1 VQAAG
6 DESDPRTM
14 PERRHRALRAG
25 SPFPRRSSRRDFGA
39 ISLASHARHSDATGA
54 SGVSAFTRVLKR
66 GVDIGVSLG
75 LILLVLPVVSVISLV
90 IRIESPGP
98 VFFRARRVGR
108 DGHEFEM
115 LKFRKMWH
123 GATGLRLTTGG
134 DSRFTRIGSLLAKLK
149 LDELPQLWNVL
160 LGDMSLIGP
169 RPEDPHFVALHERE
183 YRAILRVRPG
193 VTGLSQLAFAE
204 ESDILDDS
212 DPLTHYLERILP
224 QKMKLDGMY
233 ATGHNIRSDL
243 RILFWTLMAVVGRRQ
258 VAVHR
263 ATGQMNFRK
272 RRPDPLPLPPV
283 VNVRSMSSG
292 SASQPPAM
300 TNAFTAVKADATPS
314 RPPHVAGP

>member
-1 VQAAG
+1 MQAAG

-14 PERRHRALRAG
+14 PDSSRVRRPTSRLPRRAALR
-25 SPFPRRSSRRDFGA
+25 SVA
-39 ISLASHARHSDATGA
+39 IRVPMHAPHTDATTDP
-54 SGVSAFTRVLKR
+54 GVSTFTRVLKR
-66 GVDIGVSLG
+66 GVDVAVSLG
-75 LILLVLPVVSVISLV
+75 LILLVLPIVSVISLV
-90 IRIESPGP
+90 IRLESPGP

-108 DGHEFEM
+108 DGREFEM

-183 YRAILRVRPG
+183 YREILQVRPG
-193 VTGLSQLAFAE
+193 VTGFSQLAFAE

-224 QKMKLDGMY
+224 QKMKLDSMY
-233 ATGHNIRSDL
+233 AIGHTIRSDL

-263 ATGQMNFRK
+263 ATGSMNFRK
-272 RRPDPLPLPPV
+272 RRPSALQPPPV
-283 VNVRSMSSG
+283 VQVRSMSPGPG
-292 SASQPPAM
+292 SAPPAM

-314 RPPHVAGP
+314 RPPHVAGS